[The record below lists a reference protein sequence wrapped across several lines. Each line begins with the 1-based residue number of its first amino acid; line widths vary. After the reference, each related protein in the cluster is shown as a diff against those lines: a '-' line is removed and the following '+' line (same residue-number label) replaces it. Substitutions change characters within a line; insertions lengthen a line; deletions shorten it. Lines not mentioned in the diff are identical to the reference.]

1 MVGALTEVSVRW
13 KWGGCTNK
21 SLKGRMTESTVLNH
35 GKWRL
40 IGSKKADQKM
50 IGLEGVM
57 QRTKSSLT
65 PRKAG

>member
-1 MVGALTEVSVRW
+1 MVAQM
-13 KWGGCTNK
+13 C
-21 SLKGRMTESTVLNH
+21 LKGRMTDSTVLNH

-40 IGSKKADQKM
+40 IGSKKADKKM

-65 PRKAG
+65 QVDEQIFLVEVSR

>member
-1 MVGALTEVSVRW
+1 MVAQM
-13 KWGGCTNK
+13 
-21 SLKGRMTESTVLNH
+21 SLKGRMTDSTVLNH

-40 IGSKKADQKM
+40 IGSKKADKM

-65 PRKAG
+65 QVDEQIFLVEVSR

>member
-1 MVGALTEVSVRW
+1 MEVVAQM
-13 KWGGCTNK
+13 
-21 SLKGRMTESTVLNH
+21 SLKGRMTDSTVLNH

-40 IGSKKADQKM
+40 IGSKKADKKM

-57 QRTKSSLT
+57 QRTKNSLT

>member
-1 MVGALTEVSVRW
+1 M
-13 KWGGCTNK
+13 
-21 SLKGRMTESTVLNH
+21 SLKGRMTDSTVLNH

-40 IGSKKADQKM
+40 IGSKKADKKM

-65 PRKAG
+65 QVDEQIFLVEVSR

>member
-1 MVGALTEVSVRW
+1 MEMGVVAQM
-13 KWGGCTNK
+13 
-21 SLKGRMTESTVLNH
+21 SLKGRMTDSTVLNH

-40 IGSKKADQKM
+40 IGSKKADKKM

-65 PRKAG
+65 QVDEQIFLVEVSR

>member
-1 MVGALTEVSVRW
+1 MGVVAQM
-13 KWGGCTNK
+13 
-21 SLKGRMTESTVLNH
+21 SLKGRMTDSTVLNH

-40 IGSKKADQKM
+40 IGSKKADKKM

-65 PRKAG
+65 QVDEQIFLVEVSR

>member
-1 MVGALTEVSVRW
+1 MVAQM
-13 KWGGCTNK
+13 
-21 SLKGRMTESTVLNH
+21 SLKGRMTDSTVLNH

-40 IGSKKADQKM
+40 IGSKKADKKM

-65 PRKAG
+65 QVDEQIFLVEVSR